1 MGGGGNERTNNSYTG
16 HPAIP
21 ETISDKIYN
30 SIVKIKTKNIFGT
43 GFLIKIEKNNIKKFL
58 FTCSHIVNQDLIDSN
73 EDLEIFYGKNDEIK
87 KIINLNK
94 NLRFIRAFENEKD
107 ITIIEI
113 IESDEIPDNKFLS
126 PDLNYSAGYNN
137 YSGEK
142 IIVAGYPIDK
152 VNKGRHISSG
162 EIIEIMKDIE
172 FKHNA
177 DTKNGSSGSP
187 ICSFDKQ
194 YVIGIHKQGDRKDK
208 CNYGTFIGSVL
219 DELQTNKAND
229 TFYAQKEKKIVKEKY
244 INIKLYIDNYLYYHK
259 MILNSYDN
267 QNEDNFYNELG
278 KLKNYIAKLKN
289 PEINPNFLDMMNI
302 FKNIDEKYENILQ
315 ISLKDKGLIKN
326 FNKCIRYENK
336 LLFQNLKYFIAGFI
350 KSLDKTKYGIQN
362 DITLYRGDKMSYN
375 DLIKFRNNINKII
388 IYKGFC
394 SASKSRGVASVYA
407 RVHENTNA
415 YSVIVTINYKMKKNW
430 CPYCFD
436 VSHFS
441 KYEEQEK
448 VIFSVF
454 SCFKIIKV
462 EINEN
467 EKKAEII
474 LNSLG
479 RKKEIEKKIASI
491 SVENIPKVKLI
502 EKDDVLEIEE
512 N

>member
-21 ETISDKIYN
+21 ETVSDKLYN
-30 SIVKIKTKNIFGT
+30 SIVKIKTRKIFGT
-43 GFLIKIEKNNIKKFL
+43 GFLMKIEKNNFKKFL
-58 FTCSHIVNQDLIDSN
+58 FTCSHIVTQDLIDSN
-73 EDLEIFYGKNDEIK
+73 EDIEISYGKFDEMK

-94 NLRFIRAFENEKD
+94 NLRFIRAFEREKD

-126 PDLNYSAGYNN
+126 PDLNYSTGYDN
-137 YSGEK
+137 YSREK

-162 EIIEIMKDIE
+162 EIIGILNDIE
-172 FKHNA
+172 FQHNA

-194 YVIGIHKQGDRKDK
+194 YVIGIHKQGDKKDK
-208 CNYGTFIGSVL
+208 CNYGTFIGCVL
-219 DELQTNKAND
+219 DELQNNQGNE
-229 TFYAQKEKKIVKEKY
+229 TFYVQKEKKIVKEKY
-244 INIKLYIDNYLYYHK
+244 INLKLYIDNYLYYHK

-278 KLKNYIAKLKN
+278 KLKDYLSSIKN
-289 PEINPNFLDMMNI
+289 SEINPNFFDMMNN
-302 FKNIDEKYENILQ
+302 FKNIDEKYENILR

-326 FNKCIRYENK
+326 FNKCIRYEDK
-336 LLFQNLKYFIAGFI
+336 LLFQNLKYFIAGFL
-350 KSLDKTKYGIQN
+350 KSLDKTKYGIKN
-362 DITLYRGDKMSYN
+362 DITLYRGDKINYK
-375 DLIKFRNNINKII
+375 DLINFRNNINNII

-407 RVHENTNA
+407 RVHENINT
-415 YSVIVTINYKMKKNW
+415 YSVIVTINYKMKKGWN
-430 CPYCFD
+430 PYCFD
-436 VSHFS
+436 VSYFS

-462 EINEN
+462 VIDED

-479 RKKEIEKKIASI
+479 RKKEVEKKIAII
-491 SVENIPKVKLI
+491 SEDNIPKVKLI
-502 EKDDVLEIEE
+502 EKDDVLELEE